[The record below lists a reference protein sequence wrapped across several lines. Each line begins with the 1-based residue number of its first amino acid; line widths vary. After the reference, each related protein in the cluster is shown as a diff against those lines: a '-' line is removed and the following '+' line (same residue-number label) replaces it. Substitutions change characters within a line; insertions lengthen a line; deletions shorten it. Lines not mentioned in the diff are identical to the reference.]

1 MTGFPNKPKEISM
14 PISDKQKIA
23 FITGANRGI
32 GLETARQLAQ
42 LGVMPI
48 IGSRTMAGGADA
60 VAALAADGFAAEA
73 LVFDVTK
80 RADHHSVY
88 DHIQNKYGRL
98 DILVNNAGV
107 HLEGEPAVEKRYTAS
122 TTPEQVLRDTM
133 EANFFSVVAL
143 TGTLLPLLRESEAGR
158 IVNLSTILASLTLA
172 ADPTFPAYE
181 MKSLAYDTSKVAI
194 NSYTVQ
200 LAHELRGSNVK
211 VNSAHP
217 GWVQTEMGGRMA
229 QMTIA
234 DGAKTSVR
242 LATLPDDGVSG
253 GFFHLG
259 DALPW

>member
-1 MTGFPNKPKEISM
+1 M
-14 PISDKQKIA
+14 PINETQKIA
-23 FITGANRGI
+23 FITGGNRGI

-42 LGVMPI
+42 LGIMPI
-48 IGSRTMAGGADA
+48 IGSRMAAGGRDA
-60 VAALAADGFAAEA
+60 VAALASTGLAADTII
-73 LVFDVTK
+73 FDVTK
-80 RADHHSVY
+80 RADHQSALDY
-88 DHIQNKYGRL
+88 LQQTYGRL

-143 TGTLLPLLRESEAGR
+143 TGTLLPLLRKSEAGR

-194 NSYTVQ
+194 NSFTVQ

-217 GWVQTEMGGRMA
+217 GWVQTQMGGRMA
-229 QMTIA
+229 QLTVS

-242 LATLPDDGVSG
+242 LATLPNDGPTG

-259 DALPW
+259 DTLPW